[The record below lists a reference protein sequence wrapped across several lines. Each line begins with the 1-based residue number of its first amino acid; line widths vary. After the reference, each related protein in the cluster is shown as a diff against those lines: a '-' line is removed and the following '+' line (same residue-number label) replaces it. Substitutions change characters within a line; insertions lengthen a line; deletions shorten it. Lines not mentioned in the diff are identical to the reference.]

1 MRSDRTAE
9 ALRWLR
15 QAKEELKDAAFLRD
29 SGRFYLALY
38 LSQQSAEKALK
49 AFIYSREEEPIFSH
63 SVAYLLKLAASI
75 DPEFREVRSARLLD
89 AYYISTRYPDGLP
102 GETPSEY
109 YDDENEVDRALE
121 LSRRI
126 VELSEKKFLL

>member
-1 MRSDRTAE
+1 MPPFSEIRAGFIWPYTSASRARKKP
-9 ALRWLR
+9 LR
-15 QAKEELKDAAFLRD
+15 
-29 SGRFYLALY
+29 
-38 LSQQSAEKALK
+38 

-126 VELSEKKFLL
+126 VELSEKKILL